1 VHPESNSEAAT
12 TSCSAVVE
20 ELAKRFLDQVLQA
33 EAAVEEHLQDSEIRI
48 VVLVVVAVQVVELL
62 RNR

>member
-1 VHPESNSEAAT
+1 VAT

-33 EAAVEEHLQDSEIRI
+33 EEAVEEHLQESEIRI